1 MANESTSSK
10 LQRAIMSTIAN
21 SPAPSSNSHRPAS
34 SSLSSLR
41 LRRLERRAPQL
52 QVQVGNGKLR
62 RPSATVIVTVNA
74 VAKRKTLNSSNYHL
88 TLSMSKKNSLQ
99 SLTIQTNKAIKMRLI
114 ASSSKPTT
122 MRMAATAR
130 RLRR

>member
-1 MANESTSSK
+1 
-10 LQRAIMSTIAN
+10 MSTIAN
-21 SPAPSSNSHRPAS
+21 SPAPSSNSHRPVS

-41 LRRLERRAPQL
+41 LRQLERRAPPL
-52 QVQVGNGKLR
+52 QVQVGNGKR
-62 RPSATVIVTVNA
+62 RLLSVTVIVTVNA
-74 VAKRKTLNSSNYHL
+74 VAKRKTVNSSNYHL

-114 ASSSKPTT
+114 ASSSKPMT
-122 MRMAATAR
+122 MRMVATAR